1 MGNQFQSS
9 AWLPGLRAWAA
20 PLTRRALL
28 GGLLCATVVALAQP
42 TATETELKAAI
53 LIKFPSYFEWPKNPF
68 TNATQPIVLGILA
81 DDPIGKELEASIRAF
96 KVPGRPVQA
105 RRLLRVEEAK
115 GCHLLYLSP
124 TEPGKLKSLLAALQ
138 GQPILTTGD
147 HPDFL
152 KLGGV
157 LRLWRNGDN
166 FAFHIN
172 TNALRE
178 AQITADARLL
188 KLSAPATSP

>member
-1 MGNQFQSS
+1 MSLS
-9 AWLPGLRAWAA
+9 
-20 PLTRRALL
+20 RRALL
-28 GGLLCATVVALAQP
+28 GGLLGGLLLAGGPALAEPAP
-42 TATETELKAAI
+42 TEIELKAAI
-53 LIKFPSYFEWPKNPF
+53 LVKFASYFEWPKSTF
-68 TNATQPIVLGILA
+68 TNASQPIVLGILA

-124 TEPGKLKSLLAALQ
+124 TDPAKLKPLLAALQ

-157 LRLWRNGDN
+157 LRLWRKGDH

-172 TNALRE
+172 TNALHE

-188 KLSAPATSP
+188 KLSDPPPPP